1 LCGRVASRH
10 ELYTGLSL
18 ERTREAPII
27 IIEPKLIFDSINKLQ
42 VPLEK

>member
-27 IIEPKLIFDSINKLQ
+27 IIEPKIFDSINKLQ